1 LNKKAM
7 DVEELYRR
15 YAVGERDFSGV
26 DLSHAD
32 LNLAKVRYLEDLQP
46 GQNDL
51 SGINLSG
58 ANLTRANLTCVN
70 LSGAN
75 LSSAN
80 LECAELSC
88 TVLTGANLRK
98 AILDCAQLTC
108 DLIDVDL
115 REASIWSTVLIGTN
129 LTRANLKGARFQ
141 VGTEESG
148 ITFCDTIMPDGTIN
162 SKKWPERDRFG
173 SPVW

>member
-1 LNKKAM
+1 M

-15 YAVGERDFSGV
+15 YAAGERDFSGV

-32 LNLAKVRYLEDLQP
+32 LNIDKVGYPEELEP
-46 GQNDL
+46 GKNDL

-58 ANLTRANLTCVN
+58 ANLTGARLICVN

-80 LECAELSC
+80 LESATLEC
-88 TVLTGANLRK
+88 TILTGANLSD
-98 AILDCAQLTC
+98 AILDYAELAC

-115 REASIWSTVLIGTN
+115 REASIFCTRLVGTD
-129 LTRANLKGARFQ
+129 LSRANLMGATFQ
-141 VGTEESG
+141 VHVKGYLVFSE
-148 ITFCDTIMPDGTIN
+148 TIMPDGTIN
-162 SKKWPERDRFG
+162 NEDEDHG
-173 SPVW
+173 

>member
-1 LNKKAM
+1 M

-15 YAVGERDFSGV
+15 YAASERDFPGV
-26 DLSHAD
+26 DLSHANF
-32 LNLAKVRYLEDLQP
+32 NLAKVTFLEELVP

-58 ANLTRANLTCVN
+58 ANLTGARLICVN

-80 LECAELSC
+80 LESATLQS
-88 TVLTGANLRK
+88 TILTGANLSD
-98 AILDCAQLTC
+98 AILDYAELAC

-115 REASIWSTVLIGTN
+115 REASLFCTRLAYTH
-129 LTRANLKGARFQ
+129 LTRVNLMGAIFQ
-141 VGTEESG
+141 VHVDGYLVFS
-148 ITFCDTIMPDGTIN
+148 DTIMPDGTIN
-162 SKKWPERDRFG
+162 NQDYE
-173 SPVW
+173 

>member
-1 LNKKAM
+1 M

-15 YAVGERDFSGV
+15 YAAGERNFSGV

-32 LNLAKVRYLEDLQP
+32 LNIAKVIYIEYLQP

-51 SGINLSG
+51 SGINLSD
-58 ANLTRANLTCVN
+58 ANLTRADLSCVN

-80 LECAELSC
+80 LDSATLEC
-88 TVLTGANLRK
+88 TILTGANLRK
-98 AILDCAQLTC
+98 AILDYAELVC

-115 REASIWSTVLIGTN
+115 REASIFCTRLVGTD
-129 LTRANLKGARFQ
+129 LTRANLMGATFQ
-141 VGTEESG
+141 VHTEEDG
-148 ITFCDTIMPDGTIN
+148 LIFCDTIMPDGTIN
-162 SKKWPERDRFG
+162 NENYPSINKYSTRQRG
-173 SPVW
+173 

>member
-1 LNKKAM
+1 M

-15 YAVGERDFSGV
+15 YAAGERNFPGV

-32 LNLAKVRYLEDLQP
+32 LNVANVTYMEDLQP
-46 GQNDL
+46 GQNEL

-58 ANLTRANLTCVN
+58 ANLTRADLSYVN

-80 LECAELSC
+80 LEFATLSL
-88 TVLTGANLRK
+88 TILTGANLRD
-98 AILDCAQLTC
+98 AILDYAQLLG

-115 REASIWSTVLIGTN
+115 REASLFCTLLICTD
-129 LTRANLKGARFQ
+129 LTRANLMGATFQ
-141 VGTEESG
+141 VSPKGRLIFS
-148 ITFCDTIMPDGTIN
+148 DTIMPDGTIN
-162 SKKWPERDRFG
+162 NEDENYE
-173 SPVW
+173 